1 MLRMRQAVPGDME
14 AVLQLY
20 DGVINRFQAQTGTTA
35 WRKGVY
41 PAEADF
47 QKAIGAG
54 TLYVG
59 ELEGTLAA
67 GMIITQGTDKTYGNP
82 PWRVDAADGETAV
95 IHTLGVS
102 PDFSGRGLA
111 WEMLLGGVELVRW
124 LCFRL
129 ARGRGAV
136 DIIAVGKAGGPP
148 PQAVLDAAQAVVDRE
163 RPVGADAR
171 VLGAEA
177 FPVDVSARVAL
188 LEGASLES
196 VRQAFTAALENYLR
210 QRALRTRT
218 VSCAQALRLLLDCG
232 GVADVTDFTLCGGGT
247 SVTLPERAAGVV
259 GTLEIE
265 EAGP

>member
-59 ELEGTLAA
+59 ELEGVLAA

-111 WEMLLGGVELVRW
+111 REMLLGGVEL
-124 LCFRL
+124 
-129 ARGRGAV
+129 ARKRAGRPCGWTCWSAT
-136 DIIAVGKAGGPP
+136 PP
-148 PQAVLDAAQAVVDRE
+148 PGGCMSGRALCTSRLRKFGTRAPALPTFCCMNMRYKNWRRVLDK
-163 RPVGADAR
+163 GA
-171 VLGAEA
+171 
-177 FPVDVSARVAL
+177 P
-188 LEGASLES
+188 EGEC
-196 VRQAFTAALENYLR
+196 E
-210 QRALRTRT
+210 
-218 VSCAQALRLLLDCG
+218 
-232 GVADVTDFTLCGGGT
+232 
-247 SVTLPERAAGVV
+247 
-259 GTLEIE
+259 
-265 EAGP
+265 

>member
-82 PWRVDAADGETAV
+82 PWRVDAAEPGSGNA
-95 IHTLGVS
+95 
-102 PDFSGRGLA
+102 SGRG
-111 WEMLLGGVELVRW
+111 
-124 LCFRL
+124 
-129 ARGRGAV
+129 GAGP
-136 DIIAVGKAGGPP
+136 GKG
-148 PQAVLDAAQAVVDRE
+148 
-163 RPVGADAR
+163 
-171 VLGAEA
+171 
-177 FPVDVSARVAL
+177 
-188 LEGASLES
+188 LEG
-196 VRQAFTAALENYLR
+196 
-210 QRALRTRT
+210 
-218 VSCAQALRLLLDCG
+218 
-232 GVADVTDFTLCGGGT
+232 
-247 SVTLPERAAGVV
+247 PAAGR
-259 GTLEIE
+259 
-265 EAGP
+265 AGVQHPRPAAV

>member
-111 WEMLLGGVELVRW
+111 WEMLLGGVEL
-124 LCFRL
+124 
-129 ARGRGAV
+129 AREKGW
-136 DIIAVGKAGGPP
+136 K
-148 PQAVLDAAQAVVDRE
+148 
-163 RPVGADAR
+163 
-171 VLGAEA
+171 
-177 FPVDVSARVAL
+177 
-188 LEGASLES
+188 
-196 VRQAFTAALENYLR
+196 
-210 QRALRTRT
+210 
-218 VSCAQALRLLLDCG
+218 ALRL
-232 GVADVTDFTLCGGGT
+232 DVLECNTPARRLY
-247 SVTLPERAAGVV
+247 ERAGFVYIE
-259 GTLEIE
+259 TKEIWYE
-265 EAGP
+265 STGLANFLLYEYAV